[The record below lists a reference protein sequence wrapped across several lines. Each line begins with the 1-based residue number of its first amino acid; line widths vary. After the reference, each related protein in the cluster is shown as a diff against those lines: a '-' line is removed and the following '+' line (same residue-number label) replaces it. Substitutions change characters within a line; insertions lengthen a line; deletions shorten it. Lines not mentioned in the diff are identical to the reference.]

1 MINDFFSLVFP
12 RTCLCCNRTLSS
24 EEIHLCLS
32 CKLDLPLTND
42 HQNPNNKLYQK
53 FSFEPR
59 VKSATSYLY
68 FQRKGITQKL
78 LHEVKYNGKKDLA
91 ELLGTWFSKTI
102 EHTCFDMIIP
112 VPLHKSKIRK
122 RTYNQSEL
130 IGKGISAALNVP
142 MRTDVVKRIV
152 ATQTQTAKSKSERW
166 LNVSN
171 VYSKPVEDLSKLSVL
186 VVDDV
191 ITTGATV
198 GMLCQRLVESDVG
211 EIHVASIA
219 RGK

>member
-1 MINDFFSLVFP
+1 M
-12 RTCLCCNRTLSS
+12 
-24 EEIHLCLS
+24 S

-78 LHEVKYNGKKDLA
+78 LHEVKYNGKKELA
-91 ELLGTWFSKTI
+91 EQLGIWFSKSFK
-102 EHTCFDMIIP
+102 HFCFDMIIP

-130 IGKGISAALNVP
+130 MAKGISEELKIP
-142 MRTDVVKRIV
+142 IRTDLVKRIV
-152 ATQTQTAKSKSERW
+152 ATQTQTAKSKTERW

-171 VYSKPVEDLSKLSVL
+171 VYSKPDEDLSNLSVL

-198 GMLCQRLVESDVG
+198 GMLCQRLIQCNVR
-211 EIHVASIA
+211 EIHIASIA